1 MPENR
6 TILWIDGSEM
16 PTPTEIKYGEYVL
29 SKAER
34 NLLGN
39 MAFAYINK
47 KIRID
52 VRYAVLSEAQL
63 KFLKRA
69 LYYTNAGGKGIHQ
82 VTVIFPSMAGPD
94 DQSVVTSFR
103 GYVGD
108 LEYSTLIIKDNKMYY
123 KDVTFQLVQL

>member
-6 TILWIDGSEM
+6 TILEIDGTKM

-52 VRYAVLSEAQL
+52 VRYAVLDETQL
-63 KFLKRA
+63 KSLKFN
-69 LYYTNAGGKGIHQ
+69 LYATSAGGKGIHQ
-82 VTVIFPSMAGPD
+82 VEVIFPSMAGPD
-94 DQSVVTSFR
+94 DESVVTSFR
-103 GYVGD
+103 AYVGD
-108 LEYSTLIIKDNKMYY
+108 LEYSTLILKDNKMYY
-123 KDVTFQLVQL
+123 KDVTFQLVEL

>member
-1 MPENR
+1 MSDR
-6 TILWIDGSEM
+6 TILRIDGSEM

-52 VRYAVLSEAQL
+52 VRYAVLNEEQL
-63 KFLKRA
+63 KTLKMY

-82 VTVIFPSMAGPD
+82 IEVIFPSMSGPG
-94 DQSVVTSFR
+94 DQSTVTSFR

-108 LEYSTLIIKDNKMYY
+108 LEYSTLIIKNNKMYY

>member
-1 MPENR
+1 
-6 TILWIDGSEM
+6 M

-52 VRYAVLSEAQL
+52 VSVDFQANTLDVRL
-63 KFLKRA
+63 K
-69 LYYTNAGGKGIHQ
+69 TH
-82 VTVIFPSMAGPD
+82 
-94 DQSVVTSFR
+94 
-103 GYVGD
+103 
-108 LEYSTLIIKDNKMYY
+108 
-123 KDVTFQLVQL
+123 

>member
-1 MPENR
+1 MSDR
-6 TILWIDGSEM
+6 TILRIDGSEM

-52 VRYAVLSEAQL
+52 VRYAVLDEEQL
-63 KFLKRA
+63 KTLKMY

-82 VTVIFPSMAGPD
+82 IEVIFPSMSGPG
-94 DQSVVTSFR
+94 DQSTVTSFR

-108 LEYSTLIIKDNKMYY
+108 LEYSTLIIKNNKMYY

>member
-1 MPENR
+1 MSDR
-6 TILWIDGSEM
+6 TILWIDGSKM

-82 VTVIFPSMAGPD
+82 VTVIFPSMAGPN

-103 GYVGD
+103 AYVGD
-108 LEYSTLIIKDNKMYY
+108 LEYSTLILKPDGMWYQ
-123 KDVTFQLVQL
+123 DVTFQLVQL

>member
-6 TILWIDGSEM
+6 TILEIDGSKM

-52 VRYAVLSEAQL
+52 VRYAALSEAQL

-82 VTVIFPSMAGPD
+82 VTVIFPSMAGPN
-94 DQSVVTSFR
+94 DQSTVTSFR

-108 LEYSTLIIKDNKMYY
+108 FKYSTLIIKINKMYY
-123 KDVTFQLVQL
+123 KDVTFQLVEL

>member
-1 MPENR
+1 MSDR
-6 TILWIDGSEM
+6 TILWIDGSKM

-103 GYVGD
+103 AYVGD
-108 LEYSTLIIKDNKMYY
+108 LEYSTLILKPDGMWYQ
-123 KDVTFQLVQL
+123 DVTFQLVQL

>member
-6 TILWIDGSEM
+6 TILEIDGSKM

-52 VRYAVLSEAQL
+52 VRYAALSEAQL

-82 VTVIFPSMAGPD
+82 VTVIFPSMAGPN
-94 DQSVVTSFR
+94 DQSAVTSFR

-108 LEYSTLIIKDNKMYY
+108 LEYSTLIIKDNVMYY
-123 KDVTFQLVQL
+123 KDVTFQLIEL

>member
-1 MPENR
+1 MSNR
-6 TILWIDGSEM
+6 TILWIDGSKM

-103 GYVGD
+103 AYVGD
-108 LEYSTLIIKDNKMYY
+108 LEYSTLILKPDGMWYQ
-123 KDVTFQLVQL
+123 DVTFQLVQL

>member
-1 MPENR
+1 MSDR
-6 TILWIDGSEM
+6 TILWIDGSKM

-82 VTVIFPSMAGPD
+82 VDVIFPSMAGPD

-103 GYVGD
+103 AYVGD
-108 LEYSTLIIKDNKMYY
+108 LEYSTLILKPDGMWYQ
-123 KDVTFQLVQL
+123 DVTFQLVQL

>member
-6 TILWIDGSEM
+6 TILEIDGAKM

-52 VRYAVLSEAQL
+52 VRYAALREDEL
-63 KFLKRA
+63 KNLKLH

-82 VTVIFPSMAGPD
+82 VTVIFPSMAGPND
-94 DQSVVTSFR
+94 KSVVTSFR
-103 GYVGD
+103 AYVGD
-108 LEYSTLIIKDNKMYY
+108 LEYSTLILKPDGMWYQ
-123 KDVTFQLVQL
+123 DVTFQLVQL